1 MPQCKGITKNG
12 LRCQKEGNQGNYCW
26 QHERVSNTQLKQFG
40 GGLWDDQNDPIVRS
54 VTCTCDCQGDINQDE
69 LMEAMKTSGVLGSSP
84 MQFGT
89 SSKASDSLSVA
100 PNLSFDGHCEEAFKF
115 YEKVFGGRITTMMK
129 YSDLPKKGHRRTQDV
144 FSKDFQDK
152 IAHASISIG
161 NTELMGSDLAPNQ
174 YLAPVGFEVIVNI
187 ADQKKAERIF
197 KTLSS
202 GGKITMPLERTSWS
216 RFGIVTDK
224 YGVPWMINSGSRSF

>member
-1 MPQCKGITKNG
+1 MG
-12 LRCQKEGNQGNYCW
+12 
-26 QHERVSNTQLKQFG
+26 
-40 GGLWDDQNDPIVRS
+40 DDQNDPIVRS
-54 VTCTCDCQGDINQDE
+54 VTCTCDCQGDINLDE
-69 LMEAMKTSGVLGSSP
+69 LMEAMKTSGVMGSSSAAARTGP

-129 YSDLPKKGHRRTQDV
+129 YSDLPEKGHRRTQDV

-161 NTELMGSDLAPNQ
+161 NTELMGSDVAPNQ
-174 YLAPVGFEVIVNI
+174 YLAPVGIEVIVNI
-187 ADQKKAERIF
+187 ADQKK
-197 KTLSS
+197 
-202 GGKITMPLERTSWS
+202 G
-216 RFGIVTDK
+216 
-224 YGVPWMINSGSRSF
+224 